1 MEKKNHLFKAEIKE
15 MLDLVVNSLYSKKE
29 IFLRELI
36 SNASDAIDRAKY
48 LGLTQKELVADN
60 PTWRI
65 DIVADKDS
73 KTLMI
78 SDNGAGMDVIAA
90 TQVVEYSDQQ
100 ILVRDT
106 DKGRRLMSRVED
118 LRALLQA
125 YRTGL
130 IK

>member
-1 MEKKNHLFKAEIKE
+1 MIDGGFSKVYHQQTGIAGYTLIFNSHG
-15 MLDLVVNSLYSKKE
+15 MRLVRHHPFESIQQS
-29 IFLRELI
+29 I
-36 SNASDAIDRAKY
+36 A
-48 LGLTQKELVADN
+48 Q
-60 PTWRI
+60 
-65 DIVADKDS
+65 
-73 KTLMI
+73 
-78 SDNGAGMDVIAA
+78 GMDVIAA

-106 DKGRRLMSRVED
+106 DKGRRLMARVED